1 MNFDFDTAK
10 TADENL
16 DDLVEFLYNLSRT
29 MMHEDSAMDAENE
42 AVTEIVEALADKLEQ
57 RARAKDE
64 WYGLDDFRTIG
75 SFEGLIDDEDLE
87 LIAEIAVDAWYK
99 NM

>member
-1 MNFDFDTAK
+1 MNFEFTAN
-10 TADENL
+10 TTDEKL
-16 DDLVEFLYNLSRT
+16 DELVEFLYNMSRT

-64 WYGLDDFRTIG
+64 WYGLGDFRTIH

-87 LIAEIAVDAWYK
+87 FIAETAIDAWYK